1 MSLQTP
7 LPVDQETTTEF
18 WRRTPPALFPAL
30 IGLMGLGLAWR
41 AAADFAPVGVSPVA
55 SYIILG
61 FGSVL
66 TLFILTCYLTKISA
80 RPKVIAEDMATVPGR
95 AGVAALTVSLFLFAA
110 AISPLSPLVAAF
122 ALFLGLIGHIVTA
135 SLAIFIM
142 MRTSQ
147 GLIVSPA
154 WHLSFVGFIVAC
166 LAAIPLGYIGLGQTI
181 LTVTIIF
188 AACIYAISLLQ
199 MTKGDLPE
207 QVRPLLAIHL
217 APVSLF
223 TSVSTLHGHTTLALV
238 FAVIAMGVA
247 GVLIS
252 RARYLIVAG
261 FSPLWGAFTF
271 PIAAFSAAL
280 FAVSA
285 QISIFGWLA
294 LIPLALGTV
303 LTPFILFRVLKM
315 WSTGALAAKT
325 GAAVA

>member
-7 LPVDQETTTEF
+7 SPVDQVTNTDF

-41 AAADFAPVGVSPVA
+41 AAADFAPIGVSPFA

-66 TLFILTCYLTKISA
+66 LVFIVACYLTKIGA
-80 RPKVIAEDMATVPGR
+80 RPTVIIEDMASVPGR
-95 AGVAALTVSLFLFAA
+95 AGVSALTVSLFLFSA
-110 AISPLSPLVAAF
+110 AIAPVSPLVAAF
-122 ALFLGLIGHIVTA
+122 ALFPGLLGHIATA
-135 SLAIFIM
+135 GLAILIM
-142 MRTSQ
+142 MRTPQ

-166 LAAIPLGYIGLGQTI
+166 LAAVPLGYTGLGQTI
-181 LTVTIIF
+181 LTITIIV
-188 AACIYAISLLQ
+188 AVCIYGISLLQ
-199 MTKGDLPE
+199 MSKGDLPE

-223 TSVSTLHGHTTLALV
+223 TTVSTLLGHTTLALV
-238 FAVIAMGVA
+238 FAVGAMGIA

-252 RARYLIVAG
+252 RARYLTIAG

-271 PIAAFSAAL
+271 PIAAFSAAFFTL
-280 FAVSA
+280 SA
-285 QISIFGWLA
+285 QISAFGWLA

-315 WSTGALAAKT
+315 WSTGALATKT